1 MKTKVWLPTTSFQS
15 DHHHLFSD
23 ASSELWEALNL
34 GGEGLSDTLLPTNMF
49 SNVAEPPP
57 LRHASPP
64 QPSHIPQSPSGIH
77 TRQHQQYVHHQ
88 PAVEPEYNME
98 RSPTSWA
105 MPASMNMQDRGNGG
119 AVRGGHTSGRR
130 GRPPLSQRPTFTMG
144 QGRGTPSSA
153 GRGSGGS
160 LAGSAVTITQWRCR
174 QCGKSYA
181 TRSGLYFHEATHTGQ
196 YKHTCFLCEKG
207 FMQTNQY
214 KTHLAT
220 HQKQFKHMQGGPS
233 PTK

>member
-1 MKTKVWLPTTSFQS
+1 MKTKVWLPATSFQS

-23 ASSELWEALNL
+23 ASSELWEAL
-34 GGEGLSDTLLPTNMF
+34 GGEGLSDTLLPANVF
-49 SNVAEPPP
+49 SNVAEAPH
-57 LRHASPP
+57 LRRACPP
-64 QPSHIPQSPSGIH
+64 QPSRVSQSPPGIH
-77 TRQHQQYVHHQ
+77 THQHHQQQYVHQ
-88 PAVEPEYNME
+88 PAVKPEYNMDW
-98 RSPTSWA
+98 SPTSCG
-105 MPASMNMQDRGNGG
+105 MPASMNMQGRGNGG
-119 AVRGGHTSGRR
+119 VMRGGHAPGRR